1 VEETQSEFEF
11 AVLGAG
17 AIGSI
22 LGAHLARAGHRV
34 AMVARGRRADQVRQE
49 GLRITG
55 LTDFTIPVALT
66 SAAELQSVD
75 VLIVATKTPGTA
87 AALESL
93 RHVRVETALSIQ
105 NGTQKDELLA
115 EAFGEERV
123 LGALADTSGELLPD
137 GAVLFTRNVNILVG
151 ELSGDLSLRAQRIA
165 GTIDASGVRAAAV
178 ANIRS
183 LEWSKF
189 AAWVGLV
196 ALSVTT
202 RAVTWRY
209 LRDPGTALVLAR
221 LVRQMGELMRAMK
234 IALTDESVLPVAT
247 LCRGSEATAV
257 AAVMRVGREFE
268 LKAPAHRMSSLQ
280 DLEAGRPLEIHE
292 TLGYALQKA
301 AQNGI
306 AAPLVETFYHVV
318 SAVDRMRP
326 EHASGA

>member
-1 VEETQSEFEF
+1 M
-11 AVLGAG
+11 L
-17 AIGSI
+17 
-22 LGAHLARAGHRV
+22 
-34 AMVARGRRADQVRQE
+34 ARGRRADQIRTE

-55 LTDFTIPVALT
+55 LTEFAIPVPTLT
-66 SAAELQSVD
+66 NVGDLKSVG

-87 AALESL
+87 AALASL
-93 RHVRVETALSIQ
+93 RHVDVEAALSIQ

-115 EAFGEERV
+115 EAFGGERV

-137 GAVLFTRNVNILVG
+137 GAVVFTRNVNILLG
-151 ELSGDLSLRAQRIA
+151 ELSGESSLRAQRIA
-165 GTIDASGVRAAAV
+165 GNIDASGVRAAAV

-202 RAVTWRY
+202 RAATWRY
-209 LRDPGTALVLAR
+209 LSDSGSALVLAR
-221 LVRQMGELMRAMK
+221 LVREMGELMRALK
-234 IALTDESVLPVAT
+234 IELTDESVLPVAT

-268 LKAPAHRMSSLQ
+268 LKAPGHRMSSLQ

-301 AQNGI
+301 AQSGLVL
-306 AAPLVETFYHVV
+306 PLVETFYHVV

-326 EHASGA
+326 DHASGA

>member
-1 VEETQSEFEF
+1 VQETQSEFEF

-34 AMVARGRRADQVRQE
+34 AMLARGRRADQVRNE

-55 LTDFTIPVALT
+55 LADFAIRVPIASV
-66 SAAELQSVD
+66 AELKSVG

-87 AALESL
+87 AALGSL
-93 RHVRVETALSIQ
+93 RHVDVEAALSIQ

-137 GAVLFTRNVNILVG
+137 GAVVFTRNVNVLLG
-151 ELSGDLSLRAQRIA
+151 ELSGDSSLRAQRIA
-165 GTIDASGVRAAAV
+165 GSIDAAGVRAAAV
-178 ANIRS
+178 ANVRS

-189 AAWVGLV
+189 AAWVALV

-202 RAVTWRY
+202 RAATWRY
-209 LRDPGTALVLAR
+209 LCDPETALVIAR
-221 LVRQMGELMRAMK
+221 LVREMGGLTRALK
-234 IALTDESVLPVAT
+234 IELTDESVLPVAT

-268 LKAPAHRMSSLQ
+268 LQAPGHRMSSLQ

-306 AAPLVETFYHVV
+306 ELPLVETFYHVV

-326 EHASGA
+326 